1 MRRALA
7 RVTTAGLMFGVLT
20 LGAGAAM
27 PATASIAYAA
37 EGGASQSITVQAKAR
52 CRVMGPEEWYLI
64 TGQMTDYGGML
75 CVR

>member
-1 MRRALA
+1 M
-7 RVTTAGLMFGVLT
+7 
-20 LGAGAAM
+20 LGALTIGGGMMA
-27 PATASIAYAA
+27 PATTSVAFAA
-37 EGGASQSITVQAKAR
+37 EGGATQGATVQKKAT